1 METDINVGDCVG
13 ASGEKGKIV
22 DIYKPLGTYKMY
34 KVQSYT
40 TGDICTASKSQMVK
54 GLPDEMFNIIFEEA
68 FQDEIDDNIID
79 TVSSTVA
86 HNLMTSNDMPQQ
98 TSGSDASV
106 NENAPSQ
113 PQMNPPSPPNSQRQ
127 CLQIRRNSGRRYAIC
142 RAKWKCE
149 YATENIKPSETV
161 WAVSCQSNEVRQIH
175 NTPPPSDLDKYIWK
189 FLLSVRQKMDKSTN
203 LWLSEACLAAL
214 NFI

>member
-1 METDINVGDCVG
+1 MENLIFHPGARTTSGLAGTIFTGGNSFKNRGTSANVNKMETDFNVGDCVCVG

-40 TGDICTASKSQMVK
+40 TGDMVK

-79 TVSSTVA
+79 TLSFTVA
-86 HNLMTSNDMPQQ
+86 QNLMTSNDMPQQ

-113 PQMNPPSPPNSQRQ
+113 LQMNPPSPPNSQRQ

-142 RAKWKCE
+142 RAK
-149 YATENIKPSETV
+149 
-161 WAVSCQSNEVRQIH
+161 
-175 NTPPPSDLDKYIWK
+175 
-189 FLLSVRQKMDKSTN
+189 
-203 LWLSEACLAAL
+203 
-214 NFI
+214 